1 MNWLLT
7 NYIKTVS
14 KIINKNYILSKISK
28 INFRTPICST
38 LNTTLYQ
45 LDAYVKSC
53 RNTRVRKQCIRS
65 EKY

>member
-1 MNWLLT
+1 M
-7 NYIKTVS
+7 
-14 KIINKNYILSKISK
+14 ISK

-53 RNTRVRKQCIRS
+53 RNTHECVSNVLDQKNTKRIITCSIVGV
-65 EKY
+65 